1 MTDKYV
7 IPIPLFL
14 IIPDYGLIP
23 VSFNVASV
31 FMQRLGK
38 CVKLIY
44 MFVNSK
50 KYFYCS

>member
-31 FMQRLGK
+31 FHAKIGK
-38 CVKLIY
+38 MCKINLHVCK
-44 MFVNSK
+44 F
-50 KYFYCS
+50 